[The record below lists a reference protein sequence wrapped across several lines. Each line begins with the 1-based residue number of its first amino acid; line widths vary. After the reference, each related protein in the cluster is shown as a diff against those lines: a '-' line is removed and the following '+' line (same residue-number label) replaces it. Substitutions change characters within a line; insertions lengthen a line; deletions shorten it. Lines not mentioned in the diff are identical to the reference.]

1 MSGLQQAQLLY
12 AAAVRS
18 RVPPWAPFL
27 QFPNVFG
34 APFLSNRHQLVNTQ
48 SNELSTSTSIHQ
60 PSHRNQ
66 LDPTSEDSNDERGMF
81 FLPTANFCVFLLHFF
96 ETEINLKLPTITQTE
111 LFFYSILF

>member
-34 APFLSNRHQLVNTQ
+34 TAPFLSNRHQLVNT
-48 SNELSTSTSIHQ
+48 STNDLSTSHVHSTIHQ
-60 PSHRNQ
+60 QHRNQ
-66 LDPTSEDSNDERGMF
+66 PEPNSEDSNDERGM
-81 FLPTANFCVFLLHFF
+81 
-96 ETEINLKLPTITQTE
+96 
-111 LFFYSILF
+111 

>member
-34 APFLSNRHQLVNTQ
+34 SPFLSSRHQLVNMATNNNGELPAAA
-48 SNELSTSTSIHQ
+48 SNHSAHRSN
-60 PSHRNQ
+60 PSDHA
-66 LDPTSEDSNDERGMF
+66 SEDSNDDRGKF
-81 FLPTANFCVFLLHFF
+81 ALSSFYAIFLSYSSLL
-96 ETEINLKLPTITQTE
+96 LYLPSVNE
-111 LFFYSILF
+111 LGLVD